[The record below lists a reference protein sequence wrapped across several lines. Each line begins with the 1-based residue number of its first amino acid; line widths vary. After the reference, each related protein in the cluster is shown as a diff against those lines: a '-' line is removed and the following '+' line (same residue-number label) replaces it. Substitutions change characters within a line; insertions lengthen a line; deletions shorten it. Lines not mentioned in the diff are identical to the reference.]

1 MGISLERPKKWAE
14 FSLGPM
20 SAISQ
25 QSEIADRVYRHL
37 AHSALSAAELVHEL
51 RRKWGPEHGVGEV
64 HRFVEEVAACLLRDD
79 VELGDIIDSRFAA
92 WRLEPWDAHFKL
104 QQELL
109 AMDAFLD
116 DKERYVFRRTHKT

>member
-1 MGISLERPKKWAE
+1 
-14 FSLGPM
+14 M
-20 SAISQ
+20 SH
-25 QSEIADRVYRHL
+25 QSDMADEVYNRL
-37 AHSALSAAELVHEL
+37 THSDVSAGELVQEL
-51 RRKWGPEHGVGEV
+51 RRKWGPEHGVREV

-79 VELGDIIDSRFAA
+79 VELGDIIDGRFAP
-92 WRLEPWDAHFKL
+92 WRLEPWEAHFKL